1 MKPPRL
7 LFLAA
12 TVAALACGVAHLQA
26 QSPQSATNATE
37 FKGTIVGAD
46 GKPVAGAV
54 VECWQYGETLDNP
67 YLPDPSTAKPG
78 RATSG
83 ADGTFSF
90 PLSSKAGLI
99 VATKPGLAPAWQL
112 LSPSPN
118 APGETEAK
126 LEMTAP
132 GILEGTV
139 VDEANKSVAGVEAY
153 VLMALDNKSQGEFSG
168 NAIFGRQ
175 ARNLFSARTD
185 SVGRFRIENFPSNA
199 VAMLAAETPGKISRP
214 SEEAAQDLE
223 NAGYR
228 VGQAD
233 IKLQL
238 ELAGSVEGQV
248 TGENNRP
255 MAAQVILIPNSDHG
269 FFPARAPEKSGTDG
283 VFRFSQ
289 VLAGSYNVRAT
300 FGTNNDSSW
309 VAEPVPV
316 TVKTG
321 ETVRGVQIKAVPG
334 TLLEV
339 TVLNQVDR
347 KPQSGVHVAALQQ
360 DSPFQG
366 LTDSNGVA
374 KLYVLPG
381 DYQVSAV
388 QGRTLSGHADA
399 KVEAGKTN
407 RVEVEL
413 SDSPV
418 GFVVG
423 ATEKLSGLVQMPDG
437 KPAAGSFVRL
447 VSTGQGD
454 RQVRTDANGKFE
466 LTWNPRQFEGQT
478 DMIPCILAR
487 DPERNLAAVL
497 EIDENATNLVLRLAP
512 GLTLA
517 GRVESN
523 GKPVTNATA
532 NLVFWTGRSGMWLR
546 GLARTN
552 TPGLFEIPALPPGR
566 KYGVVVSAPGYG
578 QTQNNN
584 LDISADPGRQELDKV
599 ELRLANLQLAGQ
611 VLDDDDKPVAR
622 CYVSIHGN
630 NQPNANVRTDRE
642 GRFKFAN
649 VCAGTIQLSANNQ
662 RNYGSTSAE
671 GGDTNVVLRL
681 GQVMGSSDSSS
692 HKLKGTVTDAD
703 GKPLQGAQVA
713 VFPNRGRGWV
723 KTGTNGEYSVSWSLE
738 SWQMRGGNPLLVVR
752 DKARNLA
759 NVEELSE
766 DVTNLNVKLQAALV
780 FTGKVK
786 KSDGSPMTTAQVGLW
801 LKAGNSYENLDQ
813 QSSYPV
819 NAEGRFEI
827 KCLPPAPYIVYASSK
842 DFGKVQQHLEPEY
855 DTNHLELPDFV
866 LKPADSVIA
875 GQVVND
881 EDKPVSGVN
890 VNLNGEGQPDG
901 NVTTDSKGRFQFK
914 VCKGE
919 IRLYAY
925 PQNGGASAQ
934 ATVEAG
940 DTNIVMNLR
949 SYSSEGRTPPRRAS
963 LRGNPLPDLASVKLA
978 SDAAPAGQPVLLC
991 LFDAGQR
998 PSRHIVKQLEQ
1009 QAAALKSQNVCVLGV
1024 QAMVTTDEILNEWK
1038 GASPVSFPVG
1048 RVTEASDKTK
1058 WASTVSALPWFILTD
1073 ANHRVISDGFEFSEL
1088 EAEIKKIA
1096 K

>member
-1 MKPPRL
+1 M
-7 LFLAA
+7 FLAA

-26 QSPQSATNATE
+26 QSPQSATNATV
-37 FKGTIVGAD
+37 FKGTVTGED
-46 GKPVAGAV
+46 GKPVAGAG
-54 VECWQYGETLDNP
+54 VEYWEYGESLNDP
-67 YLPDPSTAKPG
+67 FLPETSAVKNKT
-78 RATSG
+78 TSSG

-90 PLSSKAGLI
+90 PISSSVGIVLAKKA
-99 VATKPGLAPAWQL
+99 GLAPAWKL
-112 LSPSPN
+112 LNQTPN
-118 APGETEAK
+118 SLRESEAK
-126 LEMTAP
+126 LVMTAP
-132 GILEGTV
+132 GVLEGTV
-139 VDEANKSVAGVEAY
+139 VDESNKPVAGAETY
-153 VLMALDNKSQGEFSG
+153 VLAAFDDQSQRGVLSW
-168 NAIFGRQ
+168 NAVFGRQ

-185 SVGRFRIENFPSNA
+185 SAGRFRIENFPSNA
-199 VAMLAAETPGKISRP
+199 VAMLAAETAGKISRP

-223 NAGYR
+223 SAGYR
-228 VGQAD
+228 AGQTD

-238 ELAGSVEGQV
+238 EPAGRVEGRI
-248 TGENNRP
+248 TAGENNHP
-255 MAAQVILIPNSDHG
+255 IASAQLMLVPDSAHG
-269 FFPARAPEKSGTDG
+269 FMSGRAPEKSGNDG
-283 VFRFSQ
+283 TFGFSQ
-289 VLAGSYNVRAT
+289 VLAGSYNVRAS
-300 FGTNNDSSW
+300 FETNNDFGW
-309 VAEPVPV
+309 VAEPVLV

-321 ETVRGVQIKAVPG
+321 ETVRGVQIKAVRG

-339 TVLNQVDR
+339 TVLSQAGR
-347 KPQSGVHVAALQQ
+347 KPQSGVHVTAM
-360 DSPFQG
+360 DGESPFPG
-366 LTDSNGVA
+366 LTDESGVA
-374 KLYVLPG
+374 RLSVLPG
-381 DYQVSAV
+381 EYQVSAF
-388 QGRTLSGHADA
+388 RRPFSSGQASVT
-399 KVEAGKTN
+399 VEAGKTN

-497 EIDENATNLVLRLAP
+497 EIDQNATNLVLRLAP

-517 GRVESN
+517 GHVESN

-532 NLVFWTGRSGMWLR
+532 QLVFWTGRSGMWLR

-642 GRFKFAN
+642 GRFKIAN

-738 SWQMRGGNPLLVVR
+738 SWQMRGGDPLLVVR

-766 DVTNLNVKLQAALV
+766 DVTNLNVKLQPALV

-819 NAEGRFEI
+819 NSEGRFEI
-827 KCLPPAPYIVYASSK
+827 KCLPPAPYIVYASAK
-842 DFGKVQQHLEPEY
+842 GFGKVQQHLEPEY

-963 LRGNPLPDLASVKLA
+963 LRGNPLPDLASVKLD

-1024 QAMVTTDEILNEWK
+1024 QATVTTDEILNEWK

-1073 ANHRVISDGFEFSEL
+1073 ANHRVISEGFEFSEL
-1088 EAEIKKIA
+1088 EAEIKKLT